1 MNCLFAKN
9 IKRQPS
15 AFFLLPSADA
25 HDADDVESS
34 GKQQGLVCIHNQN
47 NICIFLT
54 VYILKL
60 KASEVYVCMC
70 TLGVGTLALIPLI
83 LILSVAINFHWSTF
97 NMRTRQ
103 SEYCEGVTIVTCSH
117 GYK

>member
-15 AFFLLPSADA
+15 AFFLFPSADA

-60 KASEVYVCMC
+60 KASDVYVCYVHPRC
-70 TLGVGTLALIPLI
+70 RNTGSDTVNPH
-83 LILSVAINFHWSTF
+83 SVS
-97 NMRTRQ
+97 
-103 SEYCEGVTIVTCSH
+103 SH
-117 GYK
+117 